1 MTDIEFSPP
10 VESARINWS
19 YLWGSLRRSRVVN
32 QDSRILV
39 MARFVTGL

>member
-19 YLWGSLRRSRVVN
+19 YLWGVAAA
-32 QDSRILV
+32 I
-39 MARFVTGL
+39 AGG